1 MTTDSSTHTRTGRV
15 TRCLVAAALGLAAF
29 GACAQSRIVIVNG
42 RLLSDEQ
49 VAYLARLNCSS
60 EIPEGSYWL
69 NGTTRAWGYAG
80 NPQVQG
86 VLGDGCSVTGG
97 TGGQVAGN
105 GSYGPYA
112 TLRRAEEVAN
122 DFRRQGLQAIAFHNG
137 DGYYVR
143 VKR

>member
-1 MTTDSSTHTRTGRV
+1 MTIDSSTRTRAGRAA
-15 TRCLVAAALGLAAF
+15 RCLVAAALGLAAF

-42 RLLSDEQ
+42 QLLNDAEAAQ
-49 VAYLARLNCSS
+49 LARLACS

-69 NGTTRAWGYAG
+69 NHPTGAWGYAG

-86 VLGDGCSVTGG
+86 VLGDGCSPTGG
-97 TGGQVAGN
+97 IGGQVAGN

-122 DFRRQGLQAIAFHNG
+122 DFRRRGLQAVAFHNG

>member
-1 MTTDSSTHTRTGRV
+1 MTIHSSFSLRCGPAA
-15 TRCLVAAALGLAAF
+15 RCLVAAVFGLAAV

-49 VAYLARLNCSS
+49 VAYLARLNCS

-69 NGTTRAWGYAG
+69 NGTTGAWGYAG

-86 VLGDGCSVTGG
+86 VLGDGCSATGG
-97 TGGQVAGN
+97 TGGQVAGD

-122 DFRRQGLQAIAFHNG
+122 DFRRRGLQAVAFHNNN
-137 DGYYVR
+137 GYYVR